1 LAIEKPDRDNNN
13 SSRGEMITLETMNSV
28 SPTQI
33 NEWIVGRA
41 TLAVRCN
48 QGSCFVLER
57 MRELE
62 KQNESNGPHL
72 PDDAPTLDAEIAS
85 LLTFPTNSATRND
98 ELGEG
103 SALRALGS
111 GNKSRSGAGG
121 RKTDNSCEDAEA
133 RS

>member
-1 LAIEKPDRDNNN
+1 LAIEKPDRDSNN
-13 SSRGEMITLETMNSV
+13 SSRGEMIALETITSV
-28 SPTQI
+28 SSTQI

-62 KQNESNGPHL
+62 MQDESNGPHL

-85 LLTFPTNSATRND
+85 LLTFPTNSAARND

-111 GNKSRSGAGG
+111 CNKSRSGAG
-121 RKTDNSCEDAEA
+121 RHRTDNSYKDAEA
-133 RS
+133 C